1 MMSHREAAKHWGVSR
16 ATIQRAAAS
25 GRLSLLADRT
35 IDPAEMVRVFGEP
48 PSHPEPPRATGTDTT
63 RGHPEP
69 GVSHPEPG
77 GEPGV
82 SHPEPLV
89 TIPRE
94 ATPSRPE
101 PPAETTRL
109 RLENEHLRTMLAE
122 KDARIDDLRVA
133 MRLLTDQRPVT
144 PVPAPPPIKTG
155 FWSRLKGR

>member
-1 MMSHREAAKHWGVSR
+1 MMSHREAAKHWKVSR

-25 GRLSLLADRT
+25 GRLSLLADHT

-69 GVSHPEPG
+69 G
-77 GEPGV
+77 EPGV
-82 SHPEPLV
+82 SHLVPLV

-133 MRLLTDQRPVT
+133 MRLLTDQRPIA
-144 PVPAPPPIKTG
+144 PVPAPAPIKTG
-155 FWSRLKGR
+155 FWSRLRGR